1 MVSGPQWQLMGEI
14 IIIFILVVGI
24 PVGFLVGMAALAALL
39 GWILKSEIDA
49 EYVDTEFLELT
60 K

>member
-1 MVSGPQWQLMGEI
+1 MGEI